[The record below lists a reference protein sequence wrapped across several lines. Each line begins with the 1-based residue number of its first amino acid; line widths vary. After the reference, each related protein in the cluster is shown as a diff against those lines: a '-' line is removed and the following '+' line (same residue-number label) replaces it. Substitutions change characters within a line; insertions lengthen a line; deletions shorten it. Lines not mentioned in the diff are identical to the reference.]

1 MAVRSITIFQ
11 KSFSKLDISSF
22 ETLSEALAMFSDDIE
37 AAKGQYLLASDNNI
51 NDDLENGDLV
61 VTDELTQNGNGFQKT
76 FIFSDKRWAQIKD
89 DPFDTLPAG
98 IGWTRTVEK
107 AHYII
112 SETGIPDANDYAKR
126 VCDNCQTIFNNEAKE
141 VFPV

>member
-1 MAVRSITIFQ
+1 MSARLIITFQ
-11 KSFSKLDISSF
+11 KSFSKLDFSSF

-37 AAKGQYLLASDNNI
+37 AAKGQYLLASDNDI

-76 FIFSDKRWAQIKD
+76 FIFSDKRWDQIKD
-89 DPFDTLPAG
+89 EPLDTLPAG